1 MSHNP
6 QRRARPTW
14 AVNRR
19 FCAVTSACATAVAR
33 TAKKSRGENMSDKL
47 APKGQT
53 GGFAAKLQ
61 SEIAA
66 I

>member
-1 MSHNP
+1 
-6 QRRARPTW
+6 
-14 AVNRR
+14 
-19 FCAVTSACATAVAR
+19 
-33 TAKKSRGENMSDKL
+33 MSDKL

-66 I
+66 TNANLDASEAQGEA